1 MKFDALRVST
11 AGEQLANMEAED
23 MIRKIDEE
31 VKQEGQND
39 AAQLDR

>member
-1 MKFDALRVST
+1 MQNSLV
-11 AGEQLANMEAED
+11 NMEAED

-31 VKQEGQND
+31 VKQESQND

>member
-1 MKFDALRVST
+1 MLEAPGKPAKGDH
-11 AGEQLANMEAED
+11 LANMEAED

-39 AAQLDR
+39 AVQFDR